1 MTKVSEAFPGK
12 FLKAADLKGRTVK
25 ATIQEIKF
33 EEIGQD
39 KNQKPVLYFVG
50 AEKGIVLNKTNATEI
65 ATAHGDEMDSW
76 VGKEIE
82 LFSMM
87 VPFQGQNVPAIRVRN
102 VVAAA
107 DPDDAIGF

>member
-12 FLKAADLKGRTVK
+12 YLKAADLNNRTVK
-25 ATIQEIKF
+25 ATIEKVEF

-39 KNQKPVLYFVG
+39 KRQKPVLYFKG
-50 AEKGIVLNKTNATEI
+50 AEKGIVLNKTNACEI
-65 ATAHGDEMDSW
+65 ATAHGDEMDGW
-76 VGKEIE
+76 IGKEIE

-102 VVAAA
+102 VAAA
-107 DPDDAIGF
+107 DPDDPIGF